1 MYYWLSAGEIEKL
14 TTCEY
19 CSTVSE
25 RGYPSSRM
33 FLMINYDK
41 KRSREIEFIQP
52 SELKN
57 WNSSNFSSSRVRAA
71 NTFIDFIIQRSTAEK
86 PSNQFPQVKATIN
99 FFLTFSFR
107 TIIDIPM
114 KVKFFQKKRKVDR
127 KENLLNNFRFASKV
141 DAPPFLLSGKIK
153 RKKMEIKCSI
163 DKRKGWE

>member
-33 FLMINYDK
+33 FLVINYDK

-57 WNSSNFSSSRVRAA
+57 WNSSNFSSSRARAA
-71 NTFIDFIIQRSTAEK
+71 NTFDFIIQRSTAEK

-114 KVKFFQKKRKVDR
+114 KVKFFKKKEKSIEKKR
-127 KENLLNNFRFASKV
+127 NLLNNFRFASKV
-141 DAPPFLLSGKIK
+141 DAPLRGKIK